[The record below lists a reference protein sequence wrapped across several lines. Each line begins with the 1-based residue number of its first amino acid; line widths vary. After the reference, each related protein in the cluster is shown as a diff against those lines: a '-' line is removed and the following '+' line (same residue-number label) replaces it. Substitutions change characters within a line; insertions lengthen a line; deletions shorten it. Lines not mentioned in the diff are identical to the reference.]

1 MPAVA
6 RVSDGTTGTCDIGL
20 DCCPH
25 GRAGTDNTGSPNVF
39 VNGMPLHRLTDTGPT
54 NCPHGGTFASTS
66 GSGTVFCNGLPV
78 TRIGDATTC
87 QNCGIVGSHVSGSP
101 NVFVGG

>member
-1 MPAVA
+1 MPAVT
-6 RVSDGTTGTCDIGL
+6 RVSDGTTGACDIGL

-25 GRAGTDNTGSPNVF
+25 GRAGTNNTGSPNVF
-39 VNGMPLHRLTDTGPT
+39 VNGLPLHRLTDTGPT

-87 QNCGIVGSHVSGSP
+87 QSCGIVGSHVSGSP
-101 NVFVGG
+101 NVFAGG

>member
-1 MPAVA
+1 MPAVT
-6 RVSDGTTGTCDIGL
+6 RVSDGTTGICDVGL

-25 GRAGTDNTGSPNVF
+25 GRAGTNNTGSPNVF
-39 VNGMPLHRLTDTGPT
+39 VNGLPLHRLTDTGPT

-87 QNCGIVGSHVSGSP
+87 QSCGIVGSHVSGSP
-101 NVFVGG
+101 NVFAGG